1 MKAIIRSDKGVE
13 CVALLSDNYDD
24 ALDEVIT
31 MEEEGII
38 KADEYVEAII
48 E

>member
-1 MKAIIRSDKGVE
+1 MKAVISSDRGVE
-13 CVALLSDNYDD
+13 YVALLSDNYDD
-24 ALDEVIT
+24 ALDEVFW

-38 KADEYVEAII
+38 EADEYVEAII